1 MLFGISSALIYSNP
15 QSAPAWLALSSVDVA
30 ISGHLGNDLRA
41 NNLGI
46 SAIYIGAEVTAYF

>member
-1 MLFGISSALIYSNP
+1 MYSNP
-15 QSAPAWLALSSVDVA
+15 QSAPAWLALSSVDMA

-41 NNLGI
+41 NNLGAEMLYL